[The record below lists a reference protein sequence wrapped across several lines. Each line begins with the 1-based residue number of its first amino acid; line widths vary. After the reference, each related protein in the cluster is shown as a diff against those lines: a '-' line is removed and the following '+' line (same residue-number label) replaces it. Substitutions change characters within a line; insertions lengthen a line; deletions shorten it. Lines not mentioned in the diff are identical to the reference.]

1 MVESAGSITATSGK
15 AVDSLKVVEVMMT
28 RDNRGKIELRMAGGE
43 WADDRGTMT
52 VCES

>member
-1 MVESAGSITATSGK
+1 MAESAGSITAISGK

-28 RDNRGKIELRMAGGE
+28 KDNRGRIELKMDGGE